1 MKGDILIIDS
11 FGIDKNNSILYF
23 NINELVIVFSFFKS
37 QCNGA
42 LIMIIYLGNGFLL
55 NEILGEGVSPK
66 VVF

>member
-1 MKGDILIIDS
+1 MIIDS

-23 NINELVIVFSFFKS
+23 NINEPVIVFSFKS
-37 QCNGA
+37 QCNSA
-42 LIMIIYLGNGFLL
+42 FIMINYLGNGFLL

>member
-1 MKGDILIIDS
+1 MIIDS

-23 NINELVIVFSFFKS
+23 NINEPVIVFSFFKS
-37 QCNGA
+37 QCNCA
-42 LIMIIYLGNGFLL
+42 FMMIIYLGNGFLL